1 MIESVGAA
9 TWANSLAC
17 LARGGRLVVY
27 GSTSGDV
34 VETYLVPLFLDWR
47 SFLGTTMGNRAEFRA
62 MLSFARRHGVRP
74 VVDRV
79 FALDVGVAALE
90 HLASGRQLG
99 KVVLRASEWAQ
110 PARGCLS
117 PPVAP
122 S

>member
-1 MIESVGAA
+1 M
-9 TWANSLAC
+9 
-17 LARGGRLVVY
+17 
-27 GSTSGDV
+27 
-34 VETYLVPLFLDWR
+34 
-47 SFLGTTMGNRAEFRA
+47 
-62 MLSFARRHGVRP
+62 RP

-79 FALDVGVAALE
+79 FALDDGVAALE
-90 HLASGRQLG
+90 YLASGRQFG